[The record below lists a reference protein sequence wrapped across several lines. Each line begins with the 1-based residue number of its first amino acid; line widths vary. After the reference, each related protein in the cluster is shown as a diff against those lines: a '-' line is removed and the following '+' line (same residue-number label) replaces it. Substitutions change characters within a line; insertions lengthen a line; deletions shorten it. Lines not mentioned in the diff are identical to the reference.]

1 MKNATRA
8 SIMDNLLI
16 SPWQTVFKLGRQG
29 VVGVFYLLIGC
40 VPIAQQGSNN
50 PSVGSGAP
58 TPDASATA
66 YADEKL
72 RTFDYIYE
80 ENIKTVLLYPQVNDL
95 PNPSAATLQ
104 PAVLPIEQGNPL
116 ILEFD
121 ELGEQ
126 TLNYHAKVYHCNAD
140 WTISL
145 LSDIQFLSE
154 YNDYNITNYQLSA
167 NTKVPYTHYRM
178 EVPKV
183 KLPGNYLLMVHREGN
198 VKDLVLTRRFMVY
211 DNTVDMMAAVI
222 PASGVQERQTNHQ
235 IEFAINYRN
244 YQITNPRDE
253 VKVVL
258 RQNYRWDNA
267 ITTLKPQNVHLNES
281 RLEYNQFDLENN
293 FKAGNE
299 FRFFDM
305 RSIRF
310 LGMHMAK
317 INRAPD
323 QNQVLL
329 NIDQPRSGE
338 AYARV
343 DDFNGGFVVDNY
355 ETRLG
360 ATEADYVHTFFTL
373 KMPEVKGEVYVN
385 GKLNDWLLNEKNRM
399 IYSPE
404 AQEYKARILLKQ
416 GIYNYNY
423 AVSKPGSD
431 KRDETLLEGSFFNT
445 ENTYEVIAY
454 FRPIGSRADLIIGYK
469 VLYHNARR

>member
-1 MKNATRA
+1 MKFP
-8 SIMDNLLI
+8 SLFLLI
-16 SPWQTVFKLGRQG
+16 HHCQYQSVKNTWLKGS
-29 VVGVFYLLIGC
+29 VGAWIMLLLVCTAC
-40 VPIAQQGSNN
+40 VPVAQQSNQ
-50 PSVGSGAP
+50 SVGGGPDSTEDFS
-58 TPDASATA
+58 TP

-72 RTFDYIYE
+72 RTSDYIYE
-80 ENIKTVLLYPQVNDL
+80 DNIRTVLLYPQANDL
-95 PNPSAATLQ
+95 PNPVQANLQ
-104 PAVLPIEQGNPL
+104 PAVLPIEQGSPL
-116 ILEFD
+116 VLEFD
-121 ELGEQ
+121 ELGEE
-126 TLNYHAKVYHCNAD
+126 THNYHAKLFHCNAD

-145 LSDIQFLSE
+145 LTDIQFLSE
-154 YNDYNITNYQLSA
+154 YNDFLITNYQLSV
-167 NTKVPYTHYRM
+167 NTKIPYTHYRM

-183 KLPGNYLLMVHREGN
+183 KLPGNYVVMVHREGN

-211 DNTVDMMAAVI
+211 DNTVDLTAQVTLAA
-222 PASGVQERQTNHQ
+222 GVQERRTNHQ

-267 ITTLKPQNVHLNES
+267 ITTLKPQNVRINES

-310 LGMHMAK
+310 LGMNMAK
-317 INRAPD
+317 INQAPG
-323 QNQVLL
+323 QNQVILST
-329 NIDQPRSGE
+329 DKPRSGE
-338 AYARV
+338 AYSQV
-343 DDFNGGFVVDNY
+343 DDFNGGFVIDNY
-355 ETRLG
+355 ETHQG
-360 ATEADYVHTFFTL
+360 ATEADYVQTFFTL
-373 KMPEVKGEVYVN
+373 KSPQVKGEVYVN
-385 GKLNDWLLNEKNRM
+385 GKFNDWLLNEKNRM

-423 AVSKPGSD
+423 AVAQPGSD

-445 ENTYEVIAY
+445 ENTYEIIAY
-454 FRPIGSRADLIIGYK
+454 FRPLGSRADLIIGYK
-469 VLYHNARR
+469 VMYHNTRK